1 MTRFIIL
8 AAGSGRR
15 LGDALGGRPK
25 CLAELGGR
33 SLLARQLDAARRA
46 GLRDITVVGG
56 YRAECLAPL
65 ADDLVVNDEFDTTN
79 MVASLFRAE
88 EMFADDFV
96 MSYGDIAY
104 RDGVLTRLLA
114 SAHPVSV
121 VVDRDWRSYWEQRF
135 SDPLVDA
142 ESLRLDGRG
151 GITGIGGR
159 PAAIE
164 DIQGQYIGLV
174 RFRGSGIEALRRA
187 YRDAFSARTMFMT
200 DMLQMLIDTGVAVTA
215 VEIDG
220 GWVEI
225 DHSSDL
231 AVAERLVAEGRLD
244 G

>member
-104 RDGVLTRLLA
+104 RD
-114 SAHPVSV
+114 
-121 VVDRDWRSYWEQRF
+121 
-135 SDPLVDA
+135 
-142 ESLRLDGRG
+142 
-151 GITGIGGR
+151 
-159 PAAIE
+159 
-164 DIQGQYIGLV
+164 
-174 RFRGSGIEALRRA
+174 
-187 YRDAFSARTMFMT
+187 AFSARTMFMT

-215 VEIDG
+215 VEIEG